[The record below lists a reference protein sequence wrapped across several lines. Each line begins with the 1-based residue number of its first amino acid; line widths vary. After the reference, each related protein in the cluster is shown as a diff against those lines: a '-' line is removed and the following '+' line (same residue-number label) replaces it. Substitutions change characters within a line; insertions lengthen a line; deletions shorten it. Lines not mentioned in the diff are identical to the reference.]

1 MNVFQ
6 DVDHLRERKIMKE
19 RDVKVAQTW
28 SNLKKRRSRLFCISL
43 SLYHLHEI
51 ESIEREKIQLNFL
64 IKWEISL
71 CYASFTTSSSF
82 ALFWT
87 LKNRNSLLISCVI
100 STLNLCI
107 VKYFPPSRSENDFFI
122 ALRERKLNFLRTPI
136 IIDLTRELRLASKN
150 VSRHFTHSLSL
161 LKCLKMSWRRK
172 IT

>member
-6 DVDHLRERKIMKE
+6 DVDHLRERRIMKE

-43 SLYHLHEI
+43 SLYHLHKI

-71 CYASFTTSSSF
+71 CYASFTTSSWF

-100 STLNLCI
+100 PTLNLCI
-107 VKYFPPSRSENDFFI
+107 VKYFPPSRSENDFFYSTS
-122 ALRERKLNFLRTPI
+122 REKIKFPSNPHNNWF
-136 IIDLTRELRLASKN
+136 D
-150 VSRHFTHSLSL
+150 SRVAT
-161 LKCLKMSWRRK
+161 CE
-172 IT
+172 